1 VTIIV
6 AGDPNRDRRRG
17 QGRRHRPQDERDAH
31 IYALGDR
38 VAFDASSVLMIGVL
52 AMAMLEWA
60 HVWIANGIFA
70 TFVAGSLV
78 SSTVKLAAYRRGF

>member
-1 VTIIV
+1 
-6 AGDPNRDRRRG
+6 
-17 QGRRHRPQDERDAH
+17 
-31 IYALGDR
+31 